1 VPTTPLTTELLVAPA
16 STGRRG
22 RPAGPAASTRVEV
35 LTAALDLL
43 VTEGV
48 ASLTVVRLHE
58 RSGVARST
66 IYRHWPTPDDVVDD
80 LLEVA
85 ARTEQPAPTGDLA
98 TDLGGALDA
107 LVRRMRERP
116 VAQFL
121 GALLSGAQDD
131 AANAARRAR
140 YVDALLAGV
149 TAAVRA
155 ARPPVAPAA
164 REDVV
169 ALAAGPLLVHWLA
182 TGRPPTRAKARTG
195 VEAALARAYSRD

>member
-1 VPTTPLTTELLVAPA
+1 MPTTPLTAELLVAPVP
-16 STGRRG
+16 TGRRG
-22 RPAGPAASTRVEV
+22 RPAGPAATTRVEV

-48 ASLTVVRLHE
+48 AALTVVRLHE

-85 ARTEQPAPTGDLA
+85 ARTEQPQPTGDLA
-98 TDLGGALDA
+98 ADLGAALDA

-131 AANAARRAR
+131 DANAARRAR
-140 YVDALLAGV
+140 YVEALLAGV
-149 TAAVRA
+149 TAAVRSARPSVPAA
-155 ARPPVAPAA
+155 ARD
-164 REDVV
+164 DVV

-195 VEAALARAYSRD
+195 IDAALARAHRSD

>member
-1 VPTTPLTTELLVAPA
+1 
-16 STGRRG
+16 
-22 RPAGPAASTRVEV
+22 VEV

-48 ASLTVVRLHE
+48 AALTVVRLHE

-85 ARTEQPAPTGDLA
+85 ARTEQPTPTGDLA
-98 TDLGGALDA
+98 ADLGAALDA

-131 AANAARRAR
+131 EANATRRAR
-140 YVDALLAGV
+140 YVEALLAGV

-155 ARPPVAPAA
+155 AEPPVPAGA
-164 REDVV
+164 RDDVV
-169 ALAAGPLLVHWLA
+169 ALAAGPLLVHWLS
-182 TGRPPTRAKARTG
+182 TGRPPTRAKARAG
-195 VEAALARAYSRD
+195 IDAALDRAHPRD